1 MSTRYTQRDA
11 EAAFERLVNAF
22 DLQRGAP
29 REPGVYALDYYQG
42 YKVIRFCEYGGE
54 SEPFGARRYT
64 AAEFVHACGF
74 AIDALHESRRQGA

>member
-1 MSTRYTQRDA
+1 MSTRYTKRDA

-22 DLQRGAP
+22 DLQKGSP

-42 YKVIRFCEYGGE
+42 YKVVQFGENGGE
-54 SEPFGARRYT
+54 HEPFGSRRYT

-74 AIDALHESRRQGA
+74 AIDAKYQAENQ